1 MRASQSKRSPWLY
14 FFLILALLVFLS
26 LYMMPLLGL
35 IGAGRGNSSSTT
47 ITPIQNISSERQQEL
62 ETEAQGFEL
71 VLQREP
77 DNANALRG
85 LLDIRL
91 KQGDIKGAIKPLER
105 LANLNKAET
114 GYKILLAQAK
124 EQIKDYDGAIDTYRQ
139 VISSQPG
146 NMNALEGLVALFL
159 KQNHPQQAI
168 GELQKII
175 TVAPQVNSTEG
186 NSIDVTAVKLLLAKV
201 YVKQERYQAAIA
213 VYDQAI
219 DANQQDWRPV
229 LAKAMVLQE
238 QGQESEANSLFN
250 QAIEIAPVKYKS
262 QIQQIITSSA
272 TSNP

>member
-14 FFLILALLVFLS
+14 FFLILALLVFIS

-35 IGAGRGNSSSTT
+35 IGAGRVNSSSTT

-91 KQGDIKGAIKPLER
+91 EQGDIKGAIKPLER
-105 LANLNKAET
+105 LANLNKEET
-114 GYKILLAQAK
+114 GYTILLAQAK
-124 EQIKDYDGAIDTYRQ
+124 EQIKDYDGAIETYRQ
-139 VISSQPG
+139 LISFQPG
-146 NMNALEGLVALFL
+146 NMNALEGLVGLFL

-175 TVAPQVNSTEG
+175 KVAPQVNSTEG

-238 QGQESEANSLFN
+238 QGQESEAKSLFN

-272 TSNP
+272 SSK

>member
-77 DNANALRG
+77 DNGNALRG

-105 LANLNKAET
+105 LANLNKEET
-114 GYKILLAQAK
+114 GYTILLAQAK
-124 EQIKDYDGAIDTYRQ
+124 GQIKDYDGAIETYRQ
-139 VISSQPG
+139 IIASQPG
-146 NMNALEGLVALFL
+146 NMNALEGLVGLFL
-159 KQNHPQQAI
+159 KQNRPQQAI

-175 TVAPQVNSTEG
+175 KVAPQVNSTEG

-262 QIQQIITSSA
+262 QIQQIINSSA
-272 TSNP
+272 SDR

>member
-77 DNANALRG
+77 DNGNALRG

-105 LANLNKAET
+105 LANLNKEET
-114 GYKILLAQAK
+114 GYTILLAQAK

-159 KQNHPQQAI
+159 KQNHSQQAI

-238 QGQESEANSLFN
+238 QGQASEAKSLFN

-272 TSNP
+272 SSK

>member
-159 KQNHPQQAI
+159 KQNHSQKAI

-219 DANQQDWRPV
+219 DANKQDWRPV

>member
-47 ITPIQNISSERQQEL
+47 ITPIQNVSSERQQEL

-77 DNANALRG
+77 DNGNALRG

-105 LANLNKAET
+105 LANLNKEET
-114 GYKILLAQAK
+114 GYTILLAQAK
-124 EQIKDYDGAIDTYRQ
+124 GQIKDYDGAIETYRQ
-139 VISSQPG
+139 IIASQPG
-146 NMNALEGLVALFL
+146 NMNALEGLVGLFL
-159 KQNHPQQAI
+159 KQNRPQQAI

-175 TVAPQVNSTEG
+175 KVAPQVNSTEG

-262 QIQQIITSSA
+262 QIQQIINSSA
-272 TSNP
+272 SDR